1 MGRSKKSRKIREI
14 NVHGTRINPE
24 FIPADIQFDI
34 DEYCYQVPGS
44 EDSVGTRTQN
54 PKKKKIHEKPSKLA
68 RKVIC
73 KISVKFFVRKEPIIK
88 KNMFSSPKKTMK
100 VNKTVRLFG
109 ITKT

>member
-14 NVHGTRINPE
+14 NVHGTRINSE

-44 EDSVGTRTQN
+44 KDSVERQK
-54 PKKKKIHEKPSKLA
+54 PKKNKIHEKPSKLA

-73 KISVKFFVRKEPIIK
+73 
-88 KNMFSSPKKTMK
+88 
-100 VNKTVRLFG
+100 
-109 ITKT
+109 